1 MLGQLA
7 GAVGPILRLPLT
19 AADKLEHLLEQLSTV
34 ATRALL
40 LLDTVETIPSR
51 IDAVLADA
59 EVLSAR
65 LEGVL
70 ATADALTEQI
80 AVVLKR
86 TDALTR
92 KVDRI
97 AADAAGTLASVQ
109 PAIAAIGA
117 LPAQTLAS
125 LVEDLGALL
134 AGARGLD
141 PGLVG
146 EATGAVRAVPALMAT
161 VEADLRPALAQ
172 LEGLVPVV
180 AQLGVQVDH
189 LDGTVAEVGALL
201 GGIPGAARL
210 LKRGERPKPT

>member
-1 MLGQLA
+1 MLGHLA
-7 GAVGPILRLPLT
+7 GAVGPIVRLPLT
-19 AADKLEHLLEQLSTV
+19 AVHSLERLVDQLSTV

-40 LLDTVETIPSR
+40 LLDAVEGIPAR
-51 IDAVLADA
+51 LDVMLTNADL
-59 EVLSAR
+59 LSAR
-65 LEGVL
+65 IEGVL
-70 ATADALTEQI
+70 DTADELTEQMGS
-80 AVVLKR
+80 VLKR

-97 AADAAGTLASVQ
+97 AADASETLASVQ
-109 PAIAAIGA
+109 PAVASIGA
-117 LPAQTLAS
+117 LPVEAVAR

-134 AGARGLD
+134 TGARGLD

-146 EATGAVRAVPALMAT
+146 EATSAVRAVPALMAV
-161 VEADLRPALAQ
+161 VEADLLPALAQ

-189 LDGTVAEVGALL
+189 LDGTVADVGALL

-210 LKRGERPKPT
+210 LKRGERPRPT

>member
-7 GAVGPILRLPLT
+7 GAVGPLVRLPLT
-19 AADKLEHLLEQLSTV
+19 AVHSLEHLVEQLSTV

-40 LLDTVETIPSR
+40 LLDAVDSLPAR
-51 IDAVLADA
+51 IDVVLTNA
-59 EVLSAR
+59 ELLSAR

-70 ATADALTEQI
+70 VTAE
-80 AVVLKR
+80 
-86 TDALTR
+86 ALTR
-92 KVDRI
+92 KVNRI
-97 AADAAGTLASVQ
+97 ATDAAGTLASVQ
-109 PAIAAIGA
+109 PAVAAIGA
-117 LPAQTLAS
+117 LPAAAVAG

-134 AGARGLD
+134 AGARELD

-146 EATGAVRAVPALMAT
+146 EATGAVRAVPALMEV
-161 VEADLRPALAQ
+161 VETDLLPALAQ

-189 LDGTVAEVGALL
+189 LDGTVADVGALL

-210 LKRGERPKPT
+210 LKRGERPRAT